1 MTKEMR
7 IYIPSRG
14 RADPRLQYTSRIL
27 NDAGIVHY
35 LVVRPDEME
44 AYQIMLNHHADEFRH
59 TKLLDRPES
68 CTNLSQTLSHLIR
81 VSAGIGVNC
90 LLLDDDL
97 RFSRR
102 ISQKGPELRKADPQ
116 DMPELIARLAALLD
130 GDVKMAGISARTMNQ
145 NRYPDTVQYCGR
157 QMQAHAIDTEFF
169 VDEGIDPARVICKS
183 DFHMTLC
190 VLEAGY
196 RNAIICDYTVDQASG
211 SNAKGGVSTYRT
223 AEVINEGAELLK
235 QLHPDYVKI
244 VEKAT
249 VWKGMSG
256 IRKEVNIGWK
266 KAYKEAKL

>member
-1 MTKEMR
+1 MPKEMR
-7 IYIPSRG
+7 IYVPSRG
-14 RADPRLQYTSRIL
+14 RADARLQYTSTML
-27 NDAGIVHY
+27 NDAGIIHY
-35 LVVRPDEME
+35 LVVRPEEMGD
-44 AYQIMLNHHADEFRH
+44 YQRMMDNHAGQFKY

-102 ISQKGPELRKADPQ
+102 ISQNGPELRKAVAS
-116 DMPELIARLAALLD
+116 DMPELISRLAALLD

-145 NRYPDTVQYCGR
+145 NRYPDTVQYCSR

-169 VDEGIDPARVICKS
+169 TEEGIDPARVVCKS

-196 RNAIICDYTVDQASG
+196 RNALICDYTVDQASG

-249 VWKGMSG
+249 VWKGMTG
-256 IRKEVNIGWK
+256 VRKEVQIAWK
-266 KAYKEAKL
+266 KAYKEATR